1 LAAAA
6 ARRFGE
12 EFALM
17 LDRLI
22 RVSTSSGQ
30 SFEGKLTAYSPSDY
44 GLWLLEAQDKEGIL
58 HPKIFISGG
67 IVSTI
72 ELLEKGLDLEKL
84 ADRINRLFPNMVKYV
99 KQANTVVV
107 MDRIRVTADGVVDGT
122 GPAAEKVQKIYE
134 EFVSDEAK
142 KTEGR

>member
-1 LAAAA
+1 MAAAA

-17 LDRLI
+17 LDKLI

-30 SFEGKLTAYSPSDY
+30 SFEGKLTAYSPTDY

-142 KTEGR
+142 KTEGT

>member
-1 LAAAA
+1 MAAAA

-17 LDRLI
+17 LDKLI

-30 SFEGKLTAYSPSDY
+30 SFEGKLTAYSPTDY

-84 ADRINRLFPNMVKYV
+84 TDRINRLFPNMVKYV

-107 MDRIRVTADGVVDGT
+107 MDRIRVTADGVVEGT

-142 KTEGR
+142 KTEGS

>member
-1 LAAAA
+1 
-6 ARRFGE
+6 
-12 EFALM
+12 LM

-30 SFEGKLTAYSPSDY
+30 SFEGKLAAYSPTDY
-44 GLWLLEAQDKEGIL
+44 GLWLSEARDKEGML

-67 IVSTI
+67 VVSTV

-99 KQANTVVV
+99 KEANTVLV
-107 MDRIRVTADGVVDGT
+107 MDRIRVTADGVVEGT
-122 GPAAEKVQKIYE
+122 GPAAEKVQKIYD

-142 KTEGR
+142 KTEGK

>member
-1 LAAAA
+1 
-6 ARRFGE
+6 
-12 EFALM
+12 M
-17 LDRLI
+17 LDKLI

-30 SFEGKLTAYSPSDY
+30 SFEGKLTAYSPTDY

-58 HPKIFISGG
+58 HPKIFISGA

-107 MDRIRVTADGVVDGT
+107 MDRIRVTADGVVEGT

-142 KTEGR
+142 KTEER

>member
-1 LAAAA
+1 MAAAA

-17 LDRLI
+17 LDKLI
-22 RVSTSSGQ
+22 KVSTSSGQ

>member
-1 LAAAA
+1 MAAAA

>member
-1 LAAAA
+1 
-6 ARRFGE
+6 
-12 EFALM
+12 M
-17 LDRLI
+17 LDKLI

-30 SFEGKLTAYSPSDY
+30 SFEGKLTAYSPTDY

-84 ADRINRLFPNMVKYV
+84 TERINRLFPNMVKYV

-107 MDRIRVTADGVVDGT
+107 MDRIRVTADGVVEGT

-142 KTEGR
+142 KTEGS

>member
-1 LAAAA
+1 MAAAA

-17 LDRLI
+17 LDKLI

-30 SFEGKLTAYSPSDY
+30 SFEGKLTAYSPTDY

-107 MDRIRVTADGVVDGT
+107 MDRIRVTADGVVEGT

-142 KTEGR
+142 KTEGS

>member
-1 LAAAA
+1 MAAAA

-17 LDRLI
+17 LDKLI

-30 SFEGKLTAYSPSDY
+30 SFEGKLTAYSPTDY

-84 ADRINRLFPNMVKYV
+84 TERINRLFPNMVKYV

-107 MDRIRVTADGVVDGT
+107 MDRIRVTADGVVEGT

-142 KTEGR
+142 KTEGS